1 MSSDP
6 ARIVAHAIRR
16 GAQRHSER
24 KGHPV
29 SRAII
34 LSLDPL
40 ELDLLGSDMTLNDDD
55 VDFSQEVER
64 YDASEGLNVGDT
76 LSLIEVE
83 EGDWIAV
90 GVISDTEVRP
100 IPEGE

>member
-1 MSSDP
+1 MSREP
-6 ARIVAHAIRR
+6 ARIVARAIRR

-24 KGHPV
+24 KGRSV
-29 SRAII
+29 SRAVITA
-34 LSLDPL
+34 LDPL
-40 ELDLLGSDMTLNDDD
+40 ELDLLGSDMALDADD

-90 GVISDTEVRP
+90 GVVSDTEVRP
-100 IPEGE
+100 VPE

>member
-1 MSSDP
+1 MSHS
-6 ARIVAHAIRR
+6 ARILARAIRH

-29 SRAII
+29 SRAVIT
-34 LSLDPL
+34 SLDPL
-40 ELDLLGSDMTLNDDD
+40 ALDLLGSDMTLGDDD

-76 LSLIEVE
+76 LTLMEVQ

-90 GVISDTEVRP
+90 GVVSDTEVRP